1 MCRKLICLIGL
12 VAVFAWSANALAA
25 TTLVDDFDSYSTGP
39 VDTVTTNWKA
49 FAGVPPGTPPSTVTI
64 ANDPCDPRNKVLD
77 FLEGTG
83 SPGGY
88 GILSGGAIIANGE
101 TKTLFFR
108 CRQSGLANSCVGMT
122 DVNDPVANSWGEQ
135 SNQVRLN
142 VDTVQAVNDPGLETW
157 DPVPGK
163 TMTED
168 TWYNIWV
175 VTDHT
180 NNNYRIYMNS
190 TPGADANAAT
200 DRVGILDTNPF
211 RANHTNALDR
221 FSFISWGGAHVYFD
235 DIFVS
240 DGEDLTA
247 MRGKRA
253 SAPNPADVSIYD
265 GINVTLAWAPGLYA
279 DKHDVYFDDNFND
292 VNNATRAS
300 HPGLLHY
307 SENQDANNYPVS
319 GLIPGTTYYWQIDEV
334 NDACEPYLWEG
345 SIWRFTVNPLTAYNP
360 SPPNGDA
367 IVDPNVNLSW
377 SAGISAASHK
387 VYVDLSEAK
396 VIARSGCD
404 VNGVSRTDPNYIF
417 GPPLTLGDTYYWAI
431 DEVNDVNTW
440 PGPVWSFTTWPYIP
454 IDDPNLVG
462 WWKFEDSGVSKTLD
476 SSGHNRHGTLNGS
489 PAYATGVFN
498 EAINLDG
505 TDDWVSIGS
514 VGISGAAPRT
524 IAGWVKMNTTT
535 IPPWTNVFGF
545 TTDDPNYY
553 TSFNIVVSGGD
564 APPLPA
570 GWYVIHTYY
579 WQQAITG
586 PDLEW
591 HHFAATYDGNSAY
604 DGNSVISWYGD
615 GEFIGEEFYGI
626 DTIDNVLMGKS
637 ASNNNHFPG
646 LIDDVRIYN
655 KVLTLEDIRQI
666 MFPPQAWLPKPAN
679 YDTEVAN
686 NPTLTWNPGKYADSV
701 AGHRVYFDPDEQKVI
716 DRNGCDVNGVIT
728 TEPSYPPSPL
738 DLGQTY
744 YWAVDEVNDACEP
757 YLWEGGLWRFT
768 VADYRLVEDFESY
781 GVGAGSDA
789 NLRAVWED
797 YYTGP
802 DTSAEVSLES
812 TIVNN
817 DSSSMMY
824 WYRNNL
830 TPFYSESRADI
841 ADLPSQIGPDWTASD
856 VKALVLHFYGQAGND
871 ANEQMYMK
879 LVDGDGPPQT
889 ATVTY
894 DGDMNDIKKEEWQQ
908 WNIVLQDF
916 VDDNDVNL
924 ANVSRVIIGFSHG
937 AGAGGDGTVYFDDI
951 RLYPP
956 RCAPLLRRAAGD
968 IDNDCDVDYYDL
980 EVVINNWLISDY
992 DVTPVNPTD
1001 SNLVGWWKLDET
1013 SGTVAADSSVNSNDG
1028 TVYGDPNWGTAGQ
1041 IGTAIDFNGV
1051 NDYVDCGNDVSLDI
1065 NDAITLAVW
1074 VKTDDAGNGEFNP
1087 YIAKG
1092 DNAYTLQHRNVN
1104 DLEIAIYDAGAWY
1117 FANIPVDSSFNGVWH
1132 HLAGTY
1138 NGSQIKLYVD
1148 GELNATTDYVG
1159 SIASE
1164 TANVNLGRSSD
1175 FTDRLYEGLLDEVR
1189 IYSRVLSQDEVA
1201 YLAGKPAGIPFTQPL
1216 YMLLTPPDPNISL
1229 LYDDG
1234 IINFKD
1240 YAVLADEWLEK
1251 QIWP

>member
-1 MCRKLICLIGL
+1 MCRNMNKAVLIITACCLLAGR
-12 VAVFAWSANALAA
+12 SLAA
-25 TTLVDDFDSYSTGP
+25 TTLVDDFDSYATGQ
-39 VDTVTTNWKA
+39 VDAVTTNWKE
-49 FAGVPPGTPPSTVTI
+49 FLGDPGQGAPTELMLVNI
-64 ANDPCDPRNKVLD
+64 AVDPGDPKNKVLD
-77 FLEGTG
+77 FLEGVG

-88 GILSGGAIIANGE
+88 GIFSGAAIIANGE

-122 DVNDPVANSWGEQ
+122 DVNDPIANSWGVQ
-135 SNQVRLN
+135 SNQIRLN
-142 VDTVQAVNDPGLETW
+142 LDAVQAINEPATPTW

-163 TMTED
+163 TMTAN

-175 VTDHT
+175 VTDHAT
-180 NNNYRIYMNS
+180 QTYEIYMNS
-190 TPGADANAAT
+190 TPGAGANPAT
-200 DRVGILDTNPF
+200 DRVGNLATNPF
-211 RANHTNALDR
+211 RADNTFDLDR
-221 FSFISWGGAHVYFD
+221 FSFISWGTAHVYFD
-235 DIFVS
+235 DIYVS

-247 MRGKRA
+247 VRGKRA

-279 DKHDVYFDDNFND
+279 AQHDVYFGNNFND
-292 VNNATRAS
+292 VNNAKSSDPMGPAYVYKARQS
-300 HPGLLHY
+300 V
-307 SENQDANNYPVS
+307 DANSYPVS
-319 GLIPGTTYYWQIDEV
+319 GLIPGTTYYWRIDEV

-360 SPPNGDA
+360 SPPDGDA

-377 SAGISAASHK
+377 SAGVSAADVNGHK
-387 VYVDLSEAK
+387 VYVDLSEAN

-404 VNGVSRTDPNYIF
+404 VNGVIRTDPNYIF

-431 DEVNDVNTW
+431 DEVNDANTW

-454 IDDPNLVG
+454 IDDPNLLG

-476 SSGHNRHGTLNGS
+476 SSGHNRHGTLYGG
-489 PAYATGVFN
+489 PAYATGVFD

-505 TDDWVSIGS
+505 TDDWVSVGS

-545 TTDDPNYY
+545 TTDSTTFY
-553 TSFNIVVSGGD
+553 TSFDIVVSGAD
-564 APPLPA
+564 APPIPA
-570 GWYVIHTYY
+570 GWYIIHTYY
-579 WQQAITG
+579 WQQPITG

-637 ASNNNHFPG
+637 ASNNNYFPG
-646 LIDDVRIYN
+646 LIDDVRIYD
-655 KVLTLEDIRQI
+655 KVLTLGEIRQI
-666 MFPPQAWLPKPAN
+666 MFPPQAWLPNPAN

-716 DRNGCDVNGVIT
+716 DRSGCEVNGVST
-728 TEPSYPPSPL
+728 TNPFYTPSPL
-738 DLGQTY
+738 DLETTY
-744 YWAVDEVNDACEP
+744 YWAIDEVNDACEP

-768 VADYRLVEDFESY
+768 VADYRLVEDFELYVTDS
-781 GVGAGSDA
+781 
-789 NLRAVWED
+789 NLWDVWHWLD
-797 YYTGP
+797 TGTMSQLSLA
-802 DTSAEVSLES
+802 DTIARGG
-812 TIVNN
+812 
-817 DSSSMMY
+817 DSMLY
-824 WYRNNL
+824 EYFNADWPY
-830 TPFYSESRADI
+830 YSEGLADI
-841 ADLPSQIGPDWTASD
+841 ADLPNPIGSDWTASD
-856 VKALVLHFYGQAGND
+856 VKVLMLYFYGDAGNPT
-871 ANEQMYMK
+871 NEQMYVALTGGGK
-879 LVDGDGPPQT
+879 TGVVL
-889 ATVTY
+889 Y
-894 DGDMNDIKKEEWQQ
+894 DGDMNDVKKEEWQQ

-916 VDDNDVNL
+916 VDDNDVDL
-924 ANVSRVIIGFSHG
+924 TNVSRITIGF
-937 AGAGGDGTVYFDDI
+937 GDKVGPGIYGKVYFDDI

-956 RCAPLLRRAAGD
+956 RCAPWLRRAAGD
-968 IDNDCDVDYYDL
+968 IDNDCDVDYNDL
-980 EVVINNWLISDY
+980 EIVTNNWLISDY
-992 DVTPVNPTD
+992 NVTPVNPTD
-1001 SNLVGWWKLDET
+1001 SNLVGWWKLDEI
-1013 SGTVAADSSVNSNDG
+1013 SGTVAADSSVNDNDG
-1028 TVYGDPNWGTAGQ
+1028 IVYGDPNWGTAGQ
-1041 IGTAIDFNGV
+1041 IGTAMDFNGV

-1074 VKTDDAGNGEFNP
+1074 VKTNDCGNSEYNP

-1092 DNAYTLQHRNVN
+1092 DNAYTLQHRNIN
-1104 DLEIAIYDAGAWY
+1104 DLEIAIYDAGAWH
-1117 FANIPVDSSFNGVWH
+1117 FANTLVDSSFNGVWH

-1138 NGSQIKLYVD
+1138 NGSQIKFYVD

-1175 FTDRLYEGLLDEVR
+1175 FTDRLYEGLLDDVR
-1189 IYSRVLSQDEVA
+1189 IYSRALSQDEVA
-1201 YLAGKPAGIPFTQPL
+1201 YLAERSTFTQPL
-1216 YMLLTPPDPNISL
+1216 YLLLTPPNPNISL

-1234 IINFKD
+1234 IIDFKD
-1240 YAVLADEWLEK
+1240 YAVLADEWLEE